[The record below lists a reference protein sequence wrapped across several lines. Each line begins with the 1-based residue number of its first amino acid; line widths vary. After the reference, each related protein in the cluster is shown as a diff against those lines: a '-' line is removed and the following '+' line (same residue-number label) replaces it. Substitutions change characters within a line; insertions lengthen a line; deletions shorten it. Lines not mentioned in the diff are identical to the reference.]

1 MSLLN
6 KIDYVTKKK
15 KKKKGLSHKIWREES
30 PPCMV
35 KHCF

>member
-6 KIDYVTKKK
+6 KIDYVTKK